1 MSRCT
6 FVSVAELVEHNV
18 FGCVWGFCASVFVGV
33 WCHAAGPLPPFHP
46 INWAQ
51 PLPVSA
57 LTLASRLEERESNS
71 NLKNLLIKA
80 SLVEF
85 DST

>member
-1 MSRCT
+1 MHS
-6 FVSVAELVEHNV
+6 
-18 FGCVWGFCASVFVGV
+18 CACACVFVPFCV
-33 WCHAAGPLPPFHP
+33 VVQWHAIGPVPPFHP
-46 INWAQ
+46 ISGTQ

-57 LTLASRLEERESNS
+57 LTLASGLEETESNS

-85 DST
+85 DSA